1 MGSIRKYVV
10 IGVTIIGICLSCNSM
25 ASADEEGKALEA
37 AKTWVTL
44 IDEGRY
50 DASWETAAVY
60 FKNAITKDKW
70 GQMLTAGR
78 KPLGKL
84 VSREIQSKTYK
95 KSLPGAPDGEY
106 VIIQFSTSFENEIS
120 GIETITIM
128 LDSDGKWRTSGY
140 YFK

>member
-1 MGSIRKYVV
+1 MGSIRKYVI
-10 IGVTIIGICLSCNSM
+10 IGVAILGICLSCNSM

>member
-1 MGSIRKYVV
+1 
-10 IGVTIIGICLSCNSM
+10 M

-37 AKTWVTL
+37 AKAWVIL
-44 IDEGRY
+44 VDEGRY

-84 VSREIQSKTYK
+84 VSREIQSKTHT